1 MKAGSMWLQIAGSGV
16 VLGCVSALGILY
28 LPPWWA
34 VLVMF
39 ISWLISYFV
48 VFRIGSYRGFLQQE
62 SAVAKQISVLENEF
76 ITILMEFSK
85 AVPVFSRQLESVM
98 KETDAAAMQ
107 LGSSFERISRQTHE
121 QAESTKGI
129 FASIEGGGQGH
140 RNLMLESE
148 NALHKVLN
156 DLSESVALV
165 KSTTDSLGVIV
176 NDLQSV
182 RGVVGEIDVIAK
194 NIRLLSLNASIEA
207 ARAGEHGRGFAV
219 VAEEVRRLADTSHS
233 AAFKIRDSV
242 KNISS
247 SVENIFE
254 KINAS
259 SAEIADYISSATS
272 AINDTMSRLNMI
284 MQNANEKME
293 LVGKDTETLSVEI
306 GNVVFSL
313 QFQDITRQKM
323 EHVIEPL
330 KHFNERIT
338 ALFERAKGMRD
349 RLSAEEASI
358 EWLSRIYTMESERV
372 TMEEVVVP
380 ASIVS
385 SEASS
390 GLKRPASFAVADKK
404 DSSDAQTSQSIQ
416 QTVSQSVQQSGNEF
430 GSNVELF

>member
-323 EHVIEPL
+323 EHVITPL

-338 ALFERAKGMRD
+338 ALFEKAKGMRD

-372 TMEEVVVP
+372 TMEEIVVP
-380 ASIVS
+380 SSVVS
-385 SEASS
+385 FEASS
-390 GLKRPASFAVADKK
+390 GLKRPGLSVAHKK
-404 DSSDAQTSQSIQ
+404 DSPDAQAK
-416 QTVSQSVQQSGNEF
+416 QSVQQAVQQPGNEF